1 MAIAD
6 TKKCQTMINI
16 MAQQAE
22 IVRAAIETMK
32 EVRAT
37 FITVNPDTTGTP
49 LDGNVSYVNDALN
62 ALDTAVNSGI
72 NATVWSEM
80 IAAIVPTHRNAAL
93 EE

>member
-16 MAQQAE
+16 MGQQAQ

-37 FITVNPDTTGTP
+37 FTTINPDTTGTP
-49 LDGNVSYVNDALN
+49 LHGNVAYVNDALN
-62 ALDTAVNSGI
+62 ALDTAVNSGV
-72 NATVWSEM
+72 NGTVWTQM
-80 IAAIVPTHRNAAL
+80 VAAIVETHRNAAL